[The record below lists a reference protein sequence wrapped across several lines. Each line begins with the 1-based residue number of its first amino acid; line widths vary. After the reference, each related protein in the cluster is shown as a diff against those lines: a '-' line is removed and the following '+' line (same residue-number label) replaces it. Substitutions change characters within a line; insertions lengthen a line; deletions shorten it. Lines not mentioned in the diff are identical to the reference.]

1 MQATDFNLTDIIAVL
16 QKRWKSIAVFVTVSM
31 VIAAAILFFIPKQYQ
46 STVIIVPGNPLLAD
60 KSRLFDQNIQILYG
74 VLGNSD
80 DVETI
85 SGIISL
91 DTTYY
96 QLIDTFKLVDYYA
109 IRAET
114 FAAKR
119 KAALKR
125 LKKDLE
131 VVKQEDR
138 QLKISILTKDAG
150 LSAAIVN
157 KAVAIAE
164 QQLHNIWKENYQ
176 QNITN
181 LKIAA
186 RKLAIQYRV
195 LSDSAMHL
203 NSNADK
209 EIAEQTKK
217 QLLDHLAE
225 NGKVEQELDLAVNG
239 LPPVLYILEKGFPSV
254 SADRP
259 QYISSLF
266 IVFLTSFVF
275 GVFLILWNER
285 T

>member
-16 QKRWKSIAVFVTVSM
+16 QKRWKSIVVFVTVSM
-31 VIAAAILFFIPKQYQ
+31 VIATAILFFSPKQYQ
-46 STVIIVPGNPLLAD
+46 SATIIVPGNPLLAD
-60 KSRLFDQNIQILYG
+60 KSRLFNQNIQSLYG
-74 VLGNSD
+74 ILGNGD

-85 SGIISL
+85 SGIITL

-96 QLIDTFKLVDYYA
+96 QLIDTFKLVDYYT
-109 IRAET
+109 IKAET
-114 FAAKR
+114 YAAKR

-138 QLKISILTKDAG
+138 QLKISIFTKEAG

-164 QQLHNIWKENYQ
+164 QQLQNIWKQNYQ

-186 RKLAIQYRV
+186 SHLEMQYRV
-195 LSDSAMHL
+195 LTDSAMHI
-203 NSNADK
+203 NSTAER
-209 EIAEQTKK
+209 EIAEQTKR
-217 QLLDHLAE
+217 QLLDQLAS
-225 NGKVEQELDLAVNG
+225 NAKVEQELELAVNG
-239 LPPVLYILEKGFPSV
+239 LPPVLYVLDKGVSSV
-254 SADRP
+254 SADKP
-259 QYISSLF
+259 KYLSSLL
-266 IVFLTSFVF
+266 IVFFASFVF
-275 GVFLILWNER
+275 GVFLVSWNER
-285 T
+285 N